1 MTAPIKMADELDRGF
16 YPEFER
22 RWRLGAWSVRVLMG
36 LIIVATMVGLLGGG
50 PVSLLTLKATN
61 GPITVE
67 YAPIIRFGTPTGLVI
82 DADVSD
88 GKSEVVVTLQKSLVE
103 RYGLQSV
110 LPQPKEWRTGTAGDV
125 ELVLAVQPGAK
136 RAIIRLGGVPAG
148 AGPIGM
154 WAKLGGE
161 DGTEVRWSQFVLP

>member
-1 MTAPIKMADELDRGF
+1 MAAQIKMADELARGF

-22 RWRLGAWSVRVLMG
+22 RWRLGAWTVRALMAVT
-36 LIIVATMVGLLGGG
+36 IVATMVGLLGGG
-50 PVSLLTLKATN
+50 PVSLLTFKVNN

-67 YAPIIRFGTPTGLVI
+67 YAPIVRFGTPTGLVI

-88 GKSEVVVTLQKSLVE
+88 GQSEVVVTLQKSLVE
-103 RYGLQSV
+103 QYGLQSV
-110 LPQPKEWRTGTAGDV
+110 FPQPKEWRTGTAGDV

-136 RAIIRLGGVPAG
+136 RAVIRLGGMPAG